1 MAGTFSFSRS
11 AVSMANGILSGTGW
25 SGTISYAFPTDAA
38 SYGYTTETSDGFAS
52 INSAMQST
60 VLFAIETDDGNDAN
74 DAFSVEGFTN
84 SSFESGS
91 AADATL
97 RFAESNVPATA
108 YAYMPAAAEQG
119 GDVWFGTKYDYTAPQ
134 AGNYA
139 WHTILHEIGHALG
152 LKHAHEKSGS
162 WGVMASANDAVEY
175 TVMSYRSYVNGKTT
189 GYTYSTWSAPQTYMM
204 ADIAALQHMYGADY
218 TANSGDTVY
227 KWTPSN
233 GDTYIDGELAID
245 AGGSVIFATIWDGAG
260 NDTYDFGAYSAALSV
275 DLAPGKYITLGRDQ
289 TAFLGGGKYA
299 SGSVYNA
306 LLYNKNT
313 ASMIENAT
321 TGSGND
327 QVYGNTIA
335 NALDAGAG
343 NDKLFGLEGN
353 DTLTG
358 GSGND
363 TIDGGTGDDQLTGGD
378 GDDMLLGGVGND
390 IYYGGAGL
398 NKMTDSAGND
408 TFYGGAGSDVI
419 SAGAGNDVI
428 YSAGTQFDEAATS
441 GDTIVAGTG
450 NDSIWG
456 SHAADV
462 VTLTSGNNYLWA
474 GAGADKITG
483 GTGNDTIWGNW
494 DSDSIIGGA
503 GNDSI
508 RGNEG
513 ADYINGS
520 TGNDILIGDELTDTI
535 IGGAGN
541 DTMTG
546 DYNVDEADIFV
557 IESNRNMGRD
567 VITDFDFEHD
577 MLKLGI
583 ATMKALVVSAAKQV
597 GTDTMITFSSST
609 ILTLKDFDVGDVD
622 QILFA

>member
-299 SGSVYNA
+299 SGSVY
-306 LLYNKNT
+306 
-313 ASMIENAT
+313 
-321 TGSGND
+321 
-327 QVYGNTIA
+327 
-335 NALDAGAG
+335 
-343 NDKLFGLEGN
+343 
-353 DTLTG
+353 
-358 GSGND
+358 
-363 TIDGGTGDDQLTGGD
+363 
-378 GDDMLLGGVGND
+378 
-390 IYYGGAGL
+390 
-398 NKMTDSAGND
+398 
-408 TFYGGAGSDVI
+408 
-419 SAGAGNDVI
+419 
-428 YSAGTQFDEAATS
+428 
-441 GDTIVAGTG
+441 
-450 NDSIWG
+450 
-456 SHAADV
+456 
-462 VTLTSGNNYLWA
+462 
-474 GAGADKITG
+474 
-483 GTGNDTIWGNW
+483 
-494 DSDSIIGGA
+494 
-503 GNDSI
+503 
-508 RGNEG
+508 
-513 ADYINGS
+513 
-520 TGNDILIGDELTDTI
+520 
-535 IGGAGN
+535 
-541 DTMTG
+541 
-546 DYNVDEADIFV
+546 
-557 IESNRNMGRD
+557 
-567 VITDFDFEHD
+567 
-577 MLKLGI
+577 
-583 ATMKALVVSAAKQV
+583 
-597 GTDTMITFSSST
+597 
-609 ILTLKDFDVGDVD
+609 
-622 QILFA
+622 